1 MPKIFIKWQDIV
13 GGMCDGIWDYNSE
26 VVFNGE
32 YDENHNHEYL
42 RGQIELLRDTAC
54 RHADL
59 SEDFDG
65 SRIISMIYSAFESAK
80 WSEADKKADGK
91 VFDGRAMFR
100 SLVLNLFRKDADED
114 ESHERRALRE
124 LLEAIQV
131 QASPGSTY
139 NDGDTRHAVSLL
151 NPYIASAMRE
161 AGAVLGKKV
170 KR

>member
-13 GGMCDGIWDYNSE
+13 SGMCDDIWDYNIE
-26 VVFNGE
+26 VGFQNDD
-32 YDENHNHEYL
+32 YDENYNPEYL

-65 SRIISMIYSAFESAK
+65 SRIIGMIYSAFESAK
-80 WSEADKKADGK
+80 SAESDQKG
-91 VFDGRAMFR
+91 FDGRAMFR
-100 SLVLNLFRKDADED
+100 SLVLNLFKKDADEG
-114 ESHERRALRE
+114 ESPERRALRE
-124 LLEAIQV
+124 LVDAIQS

-139 NDGDTRHAVSLL
+139 KEGETRHAVSLT
-151 NPYIASAMRE
+151 NPLIVSAMRE